1 MMGGRAMEGSTFQ
14 YVLSAGDVA
23 ITSIIIAISFTLWI
37 GAFLYLSN
45 RSSNK

>member
-1 MMGGRAMEGSTFQ
+1 MDNATFQ

-37 GAFLYLSN
+37 GAFLHLSN
-45 RSSNK
+45 RSKNT